1 MRSSGGYG
9 GRSSGYLVAVG
20 NGSGGRYS
28 VYTGEDAGGL
38 AGEHRRGVRGA
49 LVLRAGGRRTTAAG
63 DDVQRVAAPYKWGP
77 GQWKLQGLSGTGE
90 GGSKRGSKDR
100 SL

>member
-9 GRSSGYLVAVG
+9 GRPSGHLVAVG

-28 VYTGEDAGGL
+28 VYTGEDAGRL
-38 AGEHRRGVRGA
+38 AGEHRKRVRSA
-49 LVLRAGGRRTTAAG
+49 ILLHVGGRRTTAAG
-63 DDVQRVAAPYKWGP
+63 DDVQRVAAPYKWGA
-77 GQWKLQGLSGTGE
+77 GQRKLQGLSGTGE